1 MLTFSGILNENDNCP
16 LVPNVDQV
24 DSDKDGVGDACDNCP
39 HHKNKLQNDTDQ
51 DLVGDA
57 CDTNRDR

>member
-1 MLTFSGILNENDNCP
+1 M
-16 LVPNVDQV
+16 PNVDQV

-39 HHKNKLQNDTDQ
+39 RHKNKLQNDTDQ
-51 DLVGDA
+51 DLVGDV